1 MLGYK
6 PTFSLA
12 NVQSIS
18 IRSDSVFKRKTL
30 TVKNG
35 QDKVINYYMYYQ
47 LSGSS
52 PKKLFASACKGTSSS
67 SMS

>member
-6 PTFSLA
+6 PTFSVA

-35 QDKVINYYMYYQ
+35 QDKVTNYYMYYQ
-47 LSGSS
+47 LSEAS
-52 PKKLFASACKGTSSS
+52 PKKLFACACKGSSGS
-67 SMS
+67 SKS